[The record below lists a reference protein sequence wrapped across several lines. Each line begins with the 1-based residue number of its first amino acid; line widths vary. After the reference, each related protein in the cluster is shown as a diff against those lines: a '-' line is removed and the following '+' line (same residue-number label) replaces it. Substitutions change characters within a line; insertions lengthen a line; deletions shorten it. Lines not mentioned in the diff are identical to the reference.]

1 MESNLIYKE
10 GIFKNKVLLMSGGTS
25 VMLFKVAE
33 DFMTLGGS
41 VALIARRENELNKA
55 CEQLKTKTGGIA
67 RGYKT
72 DIRREDE
79 INKTVDKVLTDF
91 GRIDVLVNGAAGNFL
106 SNAENLSQNAFR
118 TVMEI
123 DTVGTFLLSKSVY
136 LKFFAKNGGNIINI
150 SATLQNLGTMMMSHS
165 SAAKAAVDA
174 LTRTLALEWGPK
186 GVRVNGVAPG
196 GVEGT
201 EGFDRLTDIAKANS
215 KQNLSKKSQGND
227 ERNVKFQEIIPLQRL
242 ATRNDVSNSV
252 LFLASEA
259 SSYITGQTIIVDG
272 GQLAVAPNYLVNLPE
287 FVNNWKAKF

>member
-79 INKTVDKVLTDF
+79 INKTVDKVLSDF

-174 LTRTLALEWGPK
+174 LTRTLALEW
-186 GVRVNGVAPG
+186 
-196 GVEGT
+196 
-201 EGFDRLTDIAKANS
+201 
-215 KQNLSKKSQGND
+215 
-227 ERNVKFQEIIPLQRL
+227 
-242 ATRNDVSNSV
+242 
-252 LFLASEA
+252 
-259 SSYITGQTIIVDG
+259 
-272 GQLAVAPNYLVNLPE
+272 
-287 FVNNWKAKF
+287 